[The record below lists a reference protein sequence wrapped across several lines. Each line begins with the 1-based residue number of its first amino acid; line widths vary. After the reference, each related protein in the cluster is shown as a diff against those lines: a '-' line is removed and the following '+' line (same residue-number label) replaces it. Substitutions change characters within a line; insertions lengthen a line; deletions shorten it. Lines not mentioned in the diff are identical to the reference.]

1 MKKNEKSKILLA
13 IIILLIV
20 LIILVSIQGLI
31 KEKEQQELNTYNIV
45 ISNGIVET
53 DANYEEIAKNTLTE
67 KLQGMGER
75 DRMETYISNFI
86 NLVETKKY
94 EEAYSLLYD
103 EFKANYFPTA
113 GQFQSYAE
121 KYFPTMASLNFTNI
135 ERNGDV
141 YVLWVTITDL
151 INGKK
156 DEAGTEYNFV
166 IKENNVND
174 IDLSFSVI
182 EE

>member
-20 LIILVSIQGLI
+20 LIILVSIQGVI
-31 KEKEQQELNTYNIV
+31 KEKEQEESNTYNIV

-53 DANYEEIAKNTLTE
+53 DANYEEIDKNTLTE

-166 IKENNVND
+166 IKENDVND

-182 EE
+182 GE